1 MTLPDFLVIG
11 AQKAGTTALH
21 RYLSRHP
28 EIYTAPAKETNF
40 FALEGERLDF
50 RGPRDME
57 VLKGS
62 GFVTTITELSE
73 YERQFA
79 GVRGERAVGEVCPLY
94 LYSERAAERI
104 KRHVPEVRLIAV
116 LRDPAERAYSSF
128 LMLRRSGR
136 EPLEDFAA
144 ALEAEDRRVA
154 GGWEYAW
161 HYRRAGYYHEQL
173 SRYYA
178 LFDPAQIRVYL
189 YEDLDRD
196 ASGTLRDI
204 FGFLGV
210 DENHAVD
217 TSERYNVSGVPRS
230 RMLHELVMRPNRFK
244 AALRPLLPARVRK
257 RISAGVRRRNMERP
271 ALDPEIRR
279 DLVAGYREDILRL
292 EELIGRDLSG
302 WLRA

>member
-11 AQKAGTTALH
+11 AGKAGTTSLYY
-21 RYLSRHP
+21 YLRQHP
-28 EIYTAPAKETNF
+28 QVYMSPTKETNF
-40 FALEGERLDF
+40 FALEGQRVAF
-50 RGPRDME
+50 RGPGVEERINAW
-57 VLKGS
+57 
-62 GFVTTITELSE
+62 TITELSE

-189 YEDLDRD
+189 
-196 ASGTLRDI
+196 
-204 FGFLGV
+204 
-210 DENHAVD
+210 
-217 TSERYNVSGVPRS
+217 
-230 RMLHELVMRPNRFK
+230 
-244 AALRPLLPARVRK
+244 
-257 RISAGVRRRNMERP
+257 
-271 ALDPEIRR
+271 
-279 DLVAGYREDILRL
+279 
-292 EELIGRDLSG
+292 
-302 WLRA
+302 